1 MYQFTIYSLNDICN
15 VSSVGYYN
23 HSCSAHLYS
32 GFCMNI
38 IFISLRQMAVIL
50 LYYSFNGC
58 RIWMIIPVS
67 FLILVICVFSIFIL
81 ARLPRD
87 LSILL
92 IFFFWGTRFL
102 FHVLYCFHIFNFI
115 DSCCGLY
122 YFFLV
127 LSLEL
132 LCYSFLK

>member
-92 IFFFWGTRFL
+92 IFFFEEPDFYFMFSIVFIFSISLIPAVVFIISSLCLVWSYCVIL
-102 FHVLYCFHIFNFI
+102 F
-115 DSCCGLY
+115 
-122 YFFLV
+122 
-127 LSLEL
+127 
-132 LCYSFLK
+132 